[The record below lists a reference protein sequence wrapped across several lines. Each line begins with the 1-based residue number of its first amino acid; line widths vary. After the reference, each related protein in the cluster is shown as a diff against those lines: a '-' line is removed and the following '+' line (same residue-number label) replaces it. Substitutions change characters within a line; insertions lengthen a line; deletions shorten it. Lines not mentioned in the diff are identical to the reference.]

1 MQKLVSEIDKSVN
14 FVQSVGEKE
23 SIESRY
29 VRRNLDYF
37 ICYLSSQTACS
48 MGCRMCHL
56 TATKQMLG
64 RDVTSTEFL
73 EQALQVLE
81 HYKTQSKA
89 DIVNY
94 NFMARGE
101 PFDSLVFTEQCNY
114 ILKELA
120 ELAYDYDLVPDFN
133 ISTILPTETT
143 PKRLWK
149 MFKGIQPNI
158 YYSLYS
164 LNKEFRRK
172 WLPNAMEPKSAF
184 EVLAEWQ
191 SFSHKIPRVHFALIK
206 GENDNERDLN
216 ELCEFVKS
224 TGVVVDFNIV
234 RYNPFDSDHGEEGNY
249 MLAYDILKPNFRTK
263 IIDRVGFDVMASCG
277 MFHE

>member
-1 MQKLVSEIDKSVN
+1 
-14 FVQSVGEKE
+14 
-23 SIESRY
+23 
-29 VRRNLDYF
+29 
-37 ICYLSSQTACS
+37 
-48 MGCRMCHL
+48 
-56 TATKQMLG
+56 MLG